1 MRSMHREA
9 RLAAQGGTIAF
20 VFSLMGC
27 VPQPRTFLVLDQRPF
42 AAVDSTNT
50 PFRIALLPLA
60 NYAPDRDAPQRL
72 GLALAN
78 EFSRIPGLEVVDPG
92 AVEDALAKEPWL
104 LLDRLPP
111 DLADRIGAELH
122 ADGLLQGAL
131 LQYGARDGNDGRTPQ
146 ISLALRLVRTPGSRV
161 VWSTV
166 HGRDGA
172 DGEWLFGLGRVNAM
186 EQLSAAVVHEALR
199 PFAAAMEQAHQT
211 RVASRERK

>member
-1 MRSMHREA
+1 MRSPNREA
-9 RLAAQGGTIAF
+9 RLAACGGLIA
-20 VFSLMGC
+20 LWLGLLGC
-27 VPQPRTFLVLDQRPF
+27 VPQPRTYLSPAERPF
-42 AAVDSTNT
+42 VAADSTNR
-50 PFRIALLPLA
+50 PFRVALMPLA
-60 NYAPDRDAPQRL
+60 NYTPDRDAPQRIS
-72 GLALAN
+72 LALAN
-78 EFSRIPGLEVVDPG
+78 EFTRIPGLEVVDPG

-111 DLADRIGAELH
+111 DLADRIGAAVH

-131 LQYGARDGNDGRTPQ
+131 LEYGGRDGNEGRTPQ

-186 EQLSAAVVHEALR
+186 EQLSAAVVHEAVR
-199 PFAAAMEQAHQT
+199 PFAAAMEQAQQT
-211 RVASRERK
+211 RIASGERK

>member
-1 MRSMHREA
+1 MRNLRREVRRAA
-9 RLAAQGGTIAF
+9 RASAFALLACA
-20 VFSLMGC
+20 LGC
-27 VPQPRTFLVLDQRPF
+27 VPQPRTFIAPEERPF
-42 AAVDSTNT
+42 ASADSSSR
-50 PFRIALLPLA
+50 PFRVALLPLA
-60 NYAPDRDAPQRL
+60 NYSPDRDAPQRL

-78 EFSRIPGLEVVDPG
+78 ELARIPGLEVVDPG

-131 LQYGARDGNDGRTPQ
+131 LAYGGRDDREGRTPQ
-146 ISLALRLVRTPGSRV
+146 VSLALRLVRTPGSRV

-186 EQLSAAVVHEALR
+186 EQLSAAVAHEAVR
-199 PFAAAMEQAHQT
+199 PFAAAMEQAQQS